1 MYVERRYTMIQ
12 SNEVSQA
19 PVAHGQVLAG
29 IGILVGLALFA
40 PLLGLVMLPGVALSG
55 FARAVSE
62 R

>member
-1 MYVERRYTMIQ
+1 MVQ
-12 SNEVSQA
+12 SNGISRA

-29 IGILVGLALFA
+29 IGILVGLALVA

>member
-1 MYVERRYTMIQ
+1 MVQ
-12 SNEVSQA
+12 SNEVS
-19 PVAHGQVLAG
+19 HGQVLAG

-55 FARAVSE
+55 FARVVSE

>member
-1 MYVERRYTMIQ
+1 MNR
-12 SNEVSQA
+12 SNVSHG
-19 PVAHGQVLAG
+19 PLAHGQVLAG
-29 IGILVGLALFA
+29 IGILVGLALFT